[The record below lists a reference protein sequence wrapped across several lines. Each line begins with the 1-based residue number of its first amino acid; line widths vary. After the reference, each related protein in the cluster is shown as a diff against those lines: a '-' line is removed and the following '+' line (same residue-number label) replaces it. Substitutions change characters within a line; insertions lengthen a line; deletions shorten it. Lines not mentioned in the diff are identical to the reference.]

1 VLIPQENVKDLQE
14 IPDEVKAAIEIV
26 PVRWFDE
33 VLDRAL
39 ERKPM
44 PITDEAVAPAP
55 VVAPEVRP
63 ALIKH

>member
-1 VLIPQENVKDLQE
+1 MRSSERRAE
-14 IPDEVKAAIEIV
+14 IPEEVRNAIEIL

-39 ERKPM
+39 ERKPV
-44 PITDEAVAPAP
+44 PLVDEAVAPAP
-55 VVAPEVRP
+55 VPATEVRP